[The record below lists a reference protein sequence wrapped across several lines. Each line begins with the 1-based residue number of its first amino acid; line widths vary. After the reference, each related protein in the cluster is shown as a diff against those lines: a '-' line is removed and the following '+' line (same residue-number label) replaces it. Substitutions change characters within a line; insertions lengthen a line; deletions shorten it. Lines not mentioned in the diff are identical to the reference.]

1 MKSMGGW
8 SLQLIIAI
16 HDEDKGMSLCVSPS

>member
-8 SLQLIIAI
+8 SLHVIVAI
-16 HDEDKGMSLCVSPS
+16 HDEDKGLSLCESPS